1 MYAVAAGYNAARV
14 IKEQY
19 DTNNPPPP
27 APDPPAADPPPIV
40 RVSAGHPIPVDPT
53 NPKYV
58 IVRPQTRSRIRR

>member
-19 DTNNPPPP
+19 DTN
-27 APDPPAADPPPIV
+27 DPPAADPPPIV
-40 RVSAGHPIPVDPT
+40 RVSAGHPIPFDPT